1 MLLIIIES
9 CSLSLSGYR
18 VGQVMIY
25 DTISDLKERK
35 SNWEILTY
43 RESYMTRDWGFTQWL
58 RRWKLSHRGINV
70 ANCASVTQRLSW

>member
-9 CSLSLSGYR
+9 CSLSDYR

-43 RESYMTRDWGFTQWL
+43 RESYVTRDWGFTQWL
-58 RRWKLSHRGINV
+58 RRWRHKHTEV
-70 ANCASVTQRLSW
+70 